1 MNKNIINFIK
11 KYDISI
17 LELKDIANIAPMM
30 DVLNYEEF
38 MENVQVLTKYG
49 YPEEDM
55 DVLLLA
61 NPNLFVG
68 SPKDLEKDL
77 LKLKT
82 EYGDIEEPLKNNPLI
97 I

>member
-17 LELKDIANIAPMM
+17 LELKDIVNIAPMM

-49 YPEEDM
+49 YPKEDM

-82 EYGDIEEPLKNNPLI
+82 EYGDIEEALKNNPLI

>member
-17 LELKDIANIAPMM
+17 LELKDIVNIAPMM
-30 DVLNYEEF
+30 DVLNYEDL

-68 SPKDLEKDL
+68 SPKDLEEDL

>member
-17 LELKDIANIAPMM
+17 LELKDIVNIAPMM

-38 MENVQVLTKYG
+38 MKNVQVLTKYG

-68 SPKDLEKDL
+68 SPKDLEEDL

>member
-17 LELKDIANIAPMM
+17 LELKDIVNIAPMM

-49 YPEEDM
+49 YPKEDM

-82 EYGDIEEPLKNNPLI
+82 EYGDIEEILKENPLI

>member
-17 LELKDIANIAPMM
+17 LELKDIVNIAPMM

-49 YPEEDM
+49 YPKEDM

-82 EYGDIEEPLKNNPLI
+82 EYGDIEEILKGNPLI

>member
-17 LELKDIANIAPMM
+17 LELKDIVNIAPMM

-68 SPKDLEKDL
+68 SPKDLEEDL

>member
-17 LELKDIANIAPMM
+17 LELKDIVNIAPMM

-49 YPEEDM
+49 YPKEDM